1 MVRFIKTHARLC
13 LSIAIIILLILSIFL
28 FFNKPGES
36 KLLPPCLFN
45 SITNLYCPGC
55 GTTRMFYCLLHLDIY
70 SAFRCNMLAMICLP
84 IIIYSFIS
92 FSLSVYSKG
101 KINLPTITYSKGLS
115 ISLVVSIIV
124 FMVLRNIP
132 FEPFSWLAPIDL

>member
-1 MVRFIKTHARLC
+1 MVKFIKAHAKLF
-13 LSIAIIILLILSIFL
+13 LSIAIIILLTLSIFL
-28 FFNKPGES
+28 FFNKPGKS
-36 KLLPPCLFN
+36 KFLPPCLFN

-70 SAFRCNMLAMICLP
+70 LAFRCNMLAMICLP

-92 FSLSVYSKG
+92 FSLSVYSNG
-101 KINLPTITYSKGLS
+101 KINLPTITYSKKLS
-115 ISLVVSIIV
+115 IILVISVIV

-132 FEPFSWLAPIDL
+132 FEPFSWLAPIKL